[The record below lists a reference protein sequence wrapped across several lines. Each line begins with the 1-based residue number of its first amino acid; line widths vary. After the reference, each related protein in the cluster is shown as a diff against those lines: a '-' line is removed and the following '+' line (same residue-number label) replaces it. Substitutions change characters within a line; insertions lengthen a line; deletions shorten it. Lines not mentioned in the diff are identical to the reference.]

1 VVSPANPGYTA
12 EELAY
17 QLKDSGARMLGTQ
30 IPMLAVARKA
40 AKMVGLDESMI
51 FLIGDQRD
59 KEGKFKHFTS
69 IRNISGATR
78 YRKTKVDTKNDLA
91 FLVYSSGTTGVPK
104 GVMLSHRNVVAN
116 LMQIKV
122 GEQGNLTWNKG
133 IDGTGDCLILTLPAF
148 HIYGTYATLDI

>member
-1 VVSPANPGYTA
+1 
-12 EELAY
+12 
-17 QLKDSGARMLGTQ
+17 MLGTQ

-59 KEGKFKHFTS
+59 KQGKFKHFTS

-78 YRKTKVDTKNDLA
+78 YRKTKVDPKKDLA